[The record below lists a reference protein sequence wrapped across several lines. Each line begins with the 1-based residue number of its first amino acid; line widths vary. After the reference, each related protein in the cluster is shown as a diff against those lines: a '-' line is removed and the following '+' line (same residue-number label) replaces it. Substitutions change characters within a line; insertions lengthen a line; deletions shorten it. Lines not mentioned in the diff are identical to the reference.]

1 VLSPRERAQ
10 EALFTG
16 LRRREGVDLG
26 AFRVAHGVDV
36 LSEYAAG
43 LHAPFAARLI
53 ERRGPF
59 LRLTE
64 EGVLLSNEVFQV
76 LV

>member
-1 VLSPRERAQ
+1 
-10 EALFTG
+10 
-16 LRRREGVDLG
+16 
-26 AFRVAHGVDV
+26 V

-43 LHAPFAARLI
+43 LRDPFAARLI

-64 EGVLLSNEVFQV
+64 EGVLLSNEVFRV